1 MGENVKHFSLEE
13 KNDNTYGWPWNEV
26 VKTFLQSH
34 YNDEEKQCSIKIRN
48 KEYKILKRESV
59 TVFYDA
65 DGNTLFDVTND
76 RLEKEYE
83 SGVSDAEEEL
93 ENNVPVEPMGE
104 IIEETK
110 QEAFEAVIS
119 EGEKN
124 TKTEDFVPMG
134 TASLADI
141 VGGLPTPTD
150 ETIKKAEDENAR
162 NGFMRKRKMYLSVED
177 IAELF
182 ELSVSF
188 AYRVVERM
196 NADLA
201 SKNYYVIL
209 GRVPTRYVEDKIYG
223 LEHVEQYL
231 KEDKAI

>member
-13 KNDNTYGWPWNEV
+13 KDDNTYGWPWNEV

-34 YNDEEKQCSIKIRN
+34 YNDEEKQCSIKIRD

-65 DGNTLFDVTND
+65 DGNTLFDVTNA

-150 ETIKKAEDENAR
+150 ETIKKAEDENAKPLKQR
-162 NGFMRKRKMYLSVED
+162 AKEKLEGEFSCISLQA
-177 IAELF
+177 ICT
-182 ELSVSF
+182 
-188 AYRVVERM
+188 
-196 NADLA
+196 
-201 SKNYYVIL
+201 IL
-209 GRVPTRYVEDKIYG
+209 KD
-223 LEHVEQYL
+223 
-231 KEDKAI
+231 

>member
-93 ENNVPVEPMGE
+93 ENNVPVEPMEWKNGDIVQCRGSHNCGMPPE
-104 IIEETK
+104 VKAFT
-110 QEAFEAVIS
+110 EAFK
-119 EGEKN
+119 EKM
-124 TKTEDFVPMG
+124 TTQ
-134 TASLADI
+134 
-141 VGGLPTPTD
+141 
-150 ETIKKAEDENAR
+150 
-162 NGFMRKRKMYLSVED
+162 MRRC
-177 IAELF
+177 
-182 ELSVSF
+182 
-188 AYRVVERM
+188 
-196 NADLA
+196 
-201 SKNYYVIL
+201 
-209 GRVPTRYVEDKIYG
+209 G
-223 LEHVEQYL
+223 
-231 KEDKAI
+231 